1 GVGRAGPSPRAVRV
15 EHPQHLADLD
25 VLALLPLDAGEHAG
39 ALGADLEVDL
49 VGLELDQRLAGGD
62 GLSFLFQP
70 ARDARLDDG
79 FTKLRDDDIHWGE
92 IVPEGKEG
100 RPSGRLYETEPEPG
114 CPVGESPAG
123 RPAVLGRDRS
133 SGLAPTPSLTSPCAS
148 GGARRGRRPP
158 R

>member
-39 ALGADLEVDL
+39 TLGADLEIDL

-62 GLSFLFQP
+62 GVSFLFQP

-79 FTKLRDDDIHWGE
+79 LTKLRDDDIHWVK
-92 IVPEGKEG
+92 IVAGSRQQAELQFG
-100 RPSGRLYETEPEPG
+100 REP
-114 CPVGESPAG
+114 
-123 RPAVLGRDRS
+123 PAVAGPNFRPD
-133 SGLAPTPSLTSPCAS
+133 
-148 GGARRGRRPP
+148 GRRTLALHLP
-158 R
+158 RHHHVGAAAALD